1 MPTEELA
8 TVFVQPRVYD
18 SLYHV
23 WLVMVFDRLQMSIH
37 RLIAGC
43 WGTRSDL
50 RYWPLRRPMMVHL
63 PGWGTQPTLFVMPHV
78 RCA

>member
-8 TVFVQPRVYD
+8 TVFVQPRGYD

-23 WLVMVFDRLQMSIH
+23 GLVMVFDRLQMSIH

-43 WGTRSDL
+43 WGQPV
-50 RYWPLRRPMMVHL
+50 WPLRRPMMVHL
-63 PGWGTQPTLFVMPHV
+63 PGWGTEPRFSLCRT
-78 RCA
+78 